1 MTSDQHF
8 LPILEQTAKILEI
21 ATPELDSLGTCNI
34 SFADDFQ
41 LSIVAPPFTGFVYL
55 AAPVCMVNDAGSDQL
70 YRRALETNYM
80 LSATR
85 GATLAIDSSV
95 NQLLLCIRFPL
106 DTLTPQVLAD
116 ALVSMADVAEKLR
129 KTLPFDNSAGA
140 ETNSIDL
147 DSLRDSVILRG

>member
-1 MTSDQHF
+1 MRAVK
-8 LPILEQTAKILEI
+8 PA
-21 ATPELDSLGTCNI
+21 ELRVLK
-34 SFADDFQ
+34 
-41 LSIVAPPFTGFVYL
+41 
-55 AAPVCMVNDAGSDQL
+55 
-70 YRRALETNYM
+70 AL
-80 LSATR
+80 
-85 GATLAIDSSV
+85 
-95 NQLLLCIRFPL
+95 FPPL